1 MMSCEHKQLF
11 WWDGHMMCH
20 MTTMLSHMT
29 TAHMYVHHWYI
40 NIVKEL
46 RVELDWIT
54 GWEKHH
60 HLGKEEEEEEEEEED
75 DKEEEEKEG

>member
-1 MMSCEHKQLF
+1 MWWFSSAASADPGSHDRHMTGHVIIQSKLLNHMMSCEHKQLF

-46 RVELDWIT
+46 RVELD
-54 GWEKHH
+54 
-60 HLGKEEEEEEEEEED
+60 
-75 DKEEEEKEG
+75 